1 MRGWRGAYNGEA
13 AEREKG
19 HGCMGQGPRPT
30 NHLVGVEWTDETRR
44 RAMNGETRRL
54 RADSCALLILSWYQ
68 TSPDF
73 PNRILYMVKESILLN
88 VVA

>member
-1 MRGWRGAYNGEA
+1 
-13 AEREKG
+13 
-19 HGCMGQGPRPT
+19 
-30 NHLVGVEWTDETRR
+30 
-44 RAMNGETRRL
+44 MNGETRRL

-73 PNRILYMVKESILLN
+73 PNRILYMAKESILLN